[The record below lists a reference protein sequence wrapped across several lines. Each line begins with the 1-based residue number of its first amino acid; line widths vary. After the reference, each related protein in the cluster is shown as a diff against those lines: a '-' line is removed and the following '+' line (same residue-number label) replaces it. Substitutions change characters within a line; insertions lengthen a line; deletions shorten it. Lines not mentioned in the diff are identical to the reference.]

1 MAEREPP
8 PAEDSRIPRAAS
20 RKPGMRWLQPVWIIP
35 IVAALIGGWLAFQ
48 HFINRGPTIEIRFR
62 TAEGLEAG
70 KTRIKYKDVDIGIVR
85 HITLADDRK
94 GVIVTAETVRQAS
107 RGLLVQD
114 SRFWVVRPRISGGRV
129 SGLGTLLAGAYIGM
143 DPGKSGVERREFE
156 GLETPPVVTEGL
168 PGRAFRLTADDVG
181 SLDLGTPVYFRGV
194 SAGQVVSTEVSKDG
208 SQVIVGIFLDAPYDR
223 FVTPNSRFWNASGVD
238 LSLDASGLKV
248 NTESMISVLVGGIAF
263 DNPSDV
269 QGPRAN
275 ANDLFVLWPDRATAM
290 KPRDSVVEDY
300 AMYFDRSVRGL
311 AVGAP
316 VDFRGIVIG
325 EVSRIDLEYLPDK
338 VNFRTRVEI
347 HFFPERL
354 KPHARDGTVKPGGPD
369 MPPEERMR
377 KFVANGFRAQ
387 LRDSNLLTGSLY
399 VALDFIPNAPL
410 AAIDFRQ
417 SPPVLPTAPGGGLS
431 DLQESIARILARLE
445 KVPFD
450 TIGEDLRK
458 SLEQLRETLRNADS
472 LAQHLDQDVAPELKK
487 TLEQARRTLE
497 EAQKAV
503 SEDSPVQ
510 TDLRDTLDE
519 VTRASRSLRALVDFL
534 ERHPDALVRGRR
546 EEGP

>member
-1 MAEREPP
+1 MAERDVSPG
-8 PAEDSRIPRAAS
+8 EDPQIPRAIA

-35 IVAALIGGWLAFQ
+35 IVAVIIGGWLTFQ
-48 HFINRGPTIEIRFR
+48 HFIERGPTIQVRFR

-85 HITLADDRK
+85 RIELGDDRN
-94 GVIVTAETVRQAS
+94 GVVVTAEMVKQAS
-107 RGLLVQD
+107 SGLLVED

-129 SGLGTLLAGAYIGM
+129 SGLGTLLAGASIAL
-143 DPGKSGVERREFE
+143 DPGKSTQERREFE

-181 SLDLGTPVYFRGV
+181 SLDLGSPVYFRGIT
-194 SAGQVVSTEVSKDG
+194 AGQVVSTEATRDG
-208 SQVIVGIFLDAPYDR
+208 SQVIVGIFIDAPFDQ

-263 DNPSDV
+263 DTPPGA
-269 QGPRAN
+269 QRASP
-275 ANDLFVLWPDRATAM
+275 NDLFVLWADRATAM
-290 KPRDSVVEDY
+290 RARDTVIEDY

-316 VDFRGIVIG
+316 VDFRGITIG
-325 EVSRIDLEYLPDK
+325 EVSRIDLEYEPDP
-338 VNFRTRVEI
+338 VNFRTRVDI
-347 HFFPERL
+347 HLFPERL
-354 KPHARDGTVKPGGPD
+354 KPRARDGTVKPSNLD
-369 MPPEERMR
+369 KMSPEERMR
-377 KFVANGFRAQ
+377 RFVSAGFRGQ
-387 LRDSNLLTGSLY
+387 LRDSNVLTGSLY
-399 VALDFIPNAPL
+399 IALDFIPNAPP
-410 AAIDFRQ
+410 AAIDFHQ
-417 SPPVLPTAPGGGLS
+417 NPPVIPTAPGGGLT
-431 DLQESIARILARLE
+431 DLQESVARILKHLE

-450 TIGEDLRK
+450 QIGEDLRK
-458 SLEQLRETLRNADS
+458 SLAQLQTTLETANKLEK
-472 LAQHLDQDVAPELKK
+472 HLDADIVPEMKR

-503 SEDSPVQ
+503 SDDAPLQ

-519 VTRASRSLRALVDFL
+519 VNRASRSLRALVDYL
-534 ERHPDALVRGRR
+534 ERHPDALIRGRR
-546 EEGP
+546 EEGY

>member
-1 MAEREPP
+1 MAEPDTTP
-8 PAEDSRIPRAAS
+8 GIDAEIPRAAA
-20 RKPGMRWLQPVWIIP
+20 RKPGLRWLQPVWIIP
-35 IVAALIGGWLAFQ
+35 ILAALIGAWLAFQ
-48 HFINRGPTIEIRFR
+48 HYIDRGPTIEIRFR

-85 HITLADDRK
+85 HITLGEDRK
-94 GVIVTAETVRQAS
+94 GVIVTAEMVKQAA
-107 RGLLVQD
+107 RGLLVED

-129 SGLGTLLAGAYIGM
+129 SGLGTLLAGAFIGL
-143 DPGKSGVERREFE
+143 DPGKSSVERREFE

-181 SLDLGTPVYFRGV
+181 SLDLGSPVYFRGV

-208 SQVIVGIFLDAPYDR
+208 SQVIVGVFVDAPFDQ
-223 FVTPNSRFWNASGVD
+223 FVTPSSRFWNASGVD
-238 LSLDASGLKV
+238 LSLDATGLKV

-263 DNPSDV
+263 DNPTDV

-275 ANDLFVLWPDRATAM
+275 ANDLFVLWNDRATAM
-290 KPRDSVVEDY
+290 KPRDRVLEDY

-311 AVGAP
+311 SVGAP
-316 VDFRGIVIG
+316 VDFRGITIG
-325 EVSRIDLEYLPDK
+325 EVSQIDLEYLPDK
-338 VNFRTRVEI
+338 VNFRTRVDI

-354 KPHARDGTVKPGGPD
+354 KPHARDGTVKPGGPE
-369 MPPEERMR
+369 MAPEERMR

-399 VALDFIPNAPL
+399 VAFDFFPDAPA

-417 SPPVLPTAPGGGLS
+417 SPPLLPTTPGGGLS
-431 DLQESIARILARLE
+431 DLQQSIGHILTRLE

-458 SLEQLRETLRNADS
+458 SLEQLRATLRSADS
-472 LAQHLDQDVAPELKK
+472 LAQHLDKDVAPELKK

-503 SEDSPVQ
+503 SDDSPVQ

-534 ERHPDALVRGRR
+534 ERHPDALIRGRHQ
-546 EEGP
+546 EEP

>member
-1 MAEREPP
+1 MAEREIP
-8 PAEDSRIPRAAS
+8 PADDPAIPHAAA
-20 RKPGMRWLQPVWIIP
+20 RKPGLRWLQPVWIIP
-35 IVAALIGGWLAFQ
+35 IVAALIGAWLAFQ
-48 HFINRGPTIEIRFR
+48 HYIDRGPTIEIRFR
-62 TAEGLEAG
+62 TAEGIEAG
-70 KTRIKYKDVDIGIVR
+70 KTRIKYKDVDIGVVR

-94 GVIVTAETVRQAS
+94 GVVVTAETVKQAS
-107 RGLLVQD
+107 RGLFVED

-129 SGLGTLLAGAYIGM
+129 SGLGTLLAGAYIGL
-143 DPGKSGVERREFE
+143 DPGKSTQERREFE

-181 SLDLGTPVYFRGV
+181 SLDLGSPVYFRGI
-194 SAGQVVSTEVSKDG
+194 SAGQIVSTEVSKDG
-208 SQVIVGIFLDAPYDR
+208 SQVIVGVFVDAPFDQ
-223 FVTPNSRFWNASGVD
+223 FVTPSSRFWNASGVD

-263 DNPSDV
+263 DNPTDV

-275 ANDLFVLWPDRATAM
+275 ANDLFVLWQDRATAM
-290 KPRDSVVEDY
+290 KPRDRVIEDY

-311 AVGAP
+311 TVGAP
-316 VDFRGIVIG
+316 VDFRGITIG
-325 EVSRIDLEYLPDK
+325 EVSGIDLEYLPDN
-338 VNFRTRVEI
+338 VNFRTRVDI
-347 HFFPERL
+347 HFFPDRL
-354 KPHARDGTVKPGGPD
+354 KAHARDGTVKASGPD

-377 KFVANGFRAQ
+377 KFVAHGFRAQ

-399 VALDFIPNAPL
+399 VALDFFPDAPP
-410 AAIDFRQ
+410 AAIDFKQ
-417 SPPVLPTAPGGGLS
+417 SPPILPTAPGGGLS
-431 DLQESIARILARLE
+431 DLQQSIGRILTRLE

-450 TIGEDLRK
+450 AIGEDLRK
-458 SLEQLRETLRNADS
+458 SLEQLRTTMKSADS
-472 LAQHLDQDVAPELKK
+472 LARHLDQDVTPELKK
-487 TLEQARRTLE
+487 TLDQARRTLE

-534 ERHPDALVRGRR
+534 ERHPDALVRGRHS
-546 EEGP
+546 EEP